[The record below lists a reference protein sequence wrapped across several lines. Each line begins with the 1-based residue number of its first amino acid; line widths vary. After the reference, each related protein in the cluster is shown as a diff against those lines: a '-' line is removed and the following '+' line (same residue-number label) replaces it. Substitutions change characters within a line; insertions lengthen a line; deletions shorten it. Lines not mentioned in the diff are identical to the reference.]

1 MRPYGSDAS
10 IAFATGEG
18 RGQCALAYI
27 ASHSTG
33 RNQPMR
39 TIAFPVIAAI
49 LGAAPA
55 AAQCRGTD
63 RPIAMQLTLS
73 AAPSTTLVTKPIRL
87 CSRHDYRL
95 ELKAGQRIELR
106 LTSPSKQK
114 GMLAVFAPSGKRPAD
129 GADEWSGTLKE
140 SGEYKIEIGT
150 DKTTTYT
157 LRVVLR

>member
-1 MRPYGSDAS
+1 MRYLIVA
-10 IAFATGEG
+10 
-18 RGQCALAYI
+18 
-27 ASHSTG
+27 
-33 RNQPMR
+33 
-39 TIAFPVIAAI
+39 TIAVL

-63 RPIAMQLTLS
+63 RPIAMQLMLS
-73 AAPSTTLVTKPIRL
+73 AAPSTTLVAKPIRL

-95 ELKAGQRIELR
+95 ELKAVQRIELR

-114 GMLAVFAPSGKRPAD
+114 GMLTVFAPSGERPAH
-129 GADEWSGTLKE
+129 GADEWSATLEE

-157 LRVVLR
+157 LRIVLH